1 MKRHNKLFKFAS
13 LVAAVSLI
21 TTSCD
26 DWLTVYPQTQ
36 IVEENFWE
44 DKNDLEGVRYAAY
57 KNMADQVEKM
67 IIWGDLR
74 SDLYEQP
81 ILKTSNQ
88 GNYDNFK
95 NIIYANIDTTW
106 AYYDWSGM
114 YSTIAYCNKVLQH
127 GEEVLEKDKQFTAA
141 EWIQMKAEMVTMR
154 ALSYF
159 YLVRAFK
166 FVPFTTKIVNS
177 DKDIEYFPQIPALD
191 VLDFLI
197 KDVESVAGQARNRF
211 VRPEET
217 KGMITNSAI
226 YALLSDMYLWRAS
239 ILQGR
244 GMESEAIEG
253 YKQCIYYS
261 EMAVTKLNEQFEEKK
276 NNAGP
281 AFSSSEYISWSNDSI
296 YTGKSIQFMY
306 RNETSRAHF
315 GEVTMTAYNNIYRY
329 GNSDESIFELQFN
342 SSDGRKNGT
351 VNSMWGASSGTHLVT
366 TLTPKQEDIRYW
378 FSSWNQLVTDR
389 SGENYCLKYASTSP
403 IFDRATI
410 GTANPTI
417 EMTVNNNEY
426 NNWIVYRLSDV
437 LLNNAE
443 ARACLMGLK
452 QDVETNK
459 KVCRRILRM
468 LNRRWYVDLQNG
480 KDVERDLDKDMNYD
494 MDNSGN
500 GADQYFNHVMNT
512 RKIEFVGEGKR
523 WFDLVRLAERKSN
536 SDDAEDGMVYM
547 FNNYMTNI
555 EAYTTIRNR
564 CDNLWGLYCPIYYM
578 ECKAYRANGSYLQQ
592 NPVWNKSKYER

>member
-81 ILKTSNQ
+81 ILKTSSQ

-114 YSTIAYCNKVLQH
+114 YSTIAYCNKVLLH

-141 EWIQMKAEMVTMR
+141 EWTQMKAEMVTMR

-211 VRPEET
+211 VRDAET

-244 GMESEAIEG
+244 GMEAEAIDG
-253 YKQCIYYS
+253 YKQCIYNS

-276 NNAGP
+276 KNAGP

-342 SSDGRKNGT
+342 SSDGRKNGA

-366 TLTPKQEDIRYW
+366 TLAPEHDDIRYW
-378 FSSWNQLVTDR
+378 FSSWNQLVNDR

-403 IFDRATI
+403 TFDRATV

-417 EMTVNNNEY
+417 KMTVNNNEY

-459 KVCRRILRM
+459 KVCRKILRM
-468 LNRRWYVDLQNG
+468 LNRRWYVDLQKG

>member
-211 VRPEET
+211 VRAEET

-366 TLTPKQEDIRYW
+366 TLTPKHEDIRYW

>member
-81 ILKTSNQ
+81 ILKTSSQ

-127 GEEVLEKDKQFTAA
+127 GEEVLEKDKQFTAS
-141 EWIQMKAEMVTMR
+141 EWTQMKAEMVTMR

-211 VRPEET
+211 VRDAET

-342 SSDGRKNGT
+342 SSDGRKNGA

-366 TLTPKQEDIRYW
+366 TLTPKHEDIRYW

-403 IFDRATI
+403 TFDRATI

>member
-81 ILKTSNQ
+81 ILKTSSQ

-141 EWIQMKAEMVTMR
+141 EWTQMKAEMVTMR

-211 VRPEET
+211 VRDAET

-244 GMESEAIEG
+244 GMETEAIEG

-342 SSDGRKNGT
+342 SSDGRKNGA

-366 TLTPKQEDIRYW
+366 TLTPKHEDIRYW

-403 IFDRATI
+403 TFDRATI

-480 KDVERDLDKDMNYD
+480 KEVERDLDKDMNYD
-494 MDNSGN
+494 MDNPGN

>member
-378 FSSWNQLVTDR
+378 FSSWNQLVTER

-403 IFDRATI
+403 VFDRATI

>member
-244 GMESEAIEG
+244 GMEAEAIEG

-378 FSSWNQLVTDR
+378 FSSWNQLVTER

-403 IFDRATI
+403 VFDRATI

>member
-378 FSSWNQLVTDR
+378 FSSWNQLVTER